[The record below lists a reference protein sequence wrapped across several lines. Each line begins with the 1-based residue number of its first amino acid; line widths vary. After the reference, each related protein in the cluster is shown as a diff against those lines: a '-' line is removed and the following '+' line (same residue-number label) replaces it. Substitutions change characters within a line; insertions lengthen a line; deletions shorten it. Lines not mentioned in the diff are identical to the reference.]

1 LGGRVKPLIGPKDPD
16 ASRFIYFNLTKE
28 VARANSQLVVSP
40 PPTITEVDELDAPV
54 AVTTLTFG
62 VPIVDPDGMVAVMTS
77 GGIAGTRPFIR
88 CRYAIENTETDDAT
102 LRLAISHK

>member
-1 LGGRVKPLIGPKDPD
+1 MKPLIGPKDPD
-16 ASRFIYFNLTKE
+16 ASRFIYFNLAKE
-28 VARANSQLVVSP
+28 VARATSQLVVSP

-62 VPIVDPDGMVAVMTS
+62 VPIVDPDGMIAVIVS

-88 CRYAIENTETDDAT
+88 CRYALENTETDDAT
-102 LRLAISHK
+102 LRLTIAHK

>member
-1 LGGRVKPLIGPKDPD
+1 MKPLIGPKDPD
-16 ASRFIYFNLTKE
+16 ASRYIYFNLAKE
-28 VARANSQLVVSP
+28 VDRAKSPLVASP
-40 PPTITEVDELDAPV
+40 PPTITEVDADDAPV

-88 CRYAIENTETDDAT
+88 CRYAFENTETDDAT
-102 LRLAISHK
+102 LRLAIAHK